1 MLQVDSRNIHPSVQA
16 LFIAFA
22 LLRMGDIAEAVA
34 YQNRMRTE
42 KLEPL
47 YAARG
52 ALAQT
57 GLAARN
63 VLAIGNH
70 GKAALELDKLDL
82 DRRAYLAQLERMR
95 PAFAGMP
102 EFDKV
107 RAGLLKMA
115 AELDRVRVLSAQE
128 TTGPLAAFIADECRP
143 LRNQIVAD
151 MDRLLT
157 MVQAD
162 VDHASGAAQGK
173 FR

>member
-1 MLQVDSRNIHPSVQA
+1 
-16 LFIAFA
+16 
-22 LLRMGDIAEAVA
+22 MGDIAEAVA
-34 YQNRMRTE
+34 DRNRMRTE

-47 YAARG
+47 YAARE

-70 GKAALELDKLDL
+70 RKAALELDKLDL
-82 DRRAYLAQLERMR
+82 HRRAYLSQLERMR

-128 TTGPLAAFIADECRP
+128 TTGPLAAFTAQQVILASRG
-143 LRNQIVAD
+143 QF
-151 MDRLLT
+151 
-157 MVQAD
+157 VQAGFP
-162 VDHASGAAQGK
+162 VALPAAVRALPG
-173 FR
+173 FPV